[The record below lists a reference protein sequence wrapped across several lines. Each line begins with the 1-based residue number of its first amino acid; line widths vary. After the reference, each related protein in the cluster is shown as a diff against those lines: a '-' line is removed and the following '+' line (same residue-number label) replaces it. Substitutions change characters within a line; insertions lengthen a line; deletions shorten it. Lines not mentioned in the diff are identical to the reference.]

1 MRTPEGDALTE
12 LVLAVF
18 RLNGNFL
25 KAAER
30 IAVPVGLTAAR
41 WQVIGAV
48 IEGPGT
54 VADIARKMGLARQSV
69 QRLADVLVADG
80 TLEYRDNPAHKRA
93 KLIEITERGQS
104 AIARIAPRQHRWADE
119 TSEGL
124 SRERLLDALELM
136 RDVSERI
143 EAMDSDE
150 P

>member
-25 KAAER
+25 KAAES

-48 IEGPGT
+48 IEAPGT
-54 VADIARKMGLARQSV
+54 VADVARKMGLARQSV
-69 QRLADVLVADG
+69 QRVADVLVADG
-80 TLEYRDNPAHKRA
+80 MLEYCDNPAHKRA
-93 KLIEITERGQS
+93 KLIQITERGRS
-104 AIARIAPRQHRWADE
+104 AIARIAPRQHRWADV

-124 SRERLLDALELM
+124 SRDRLLDALELI
-136 RDVSERI
+136 RNVSQRI
-143 EAMDSDE
+143 EAMDTDE
-150 P
+150 A

>member
-18 RLNGNFL
+18 RLNGNLL
-25 KAAER
+25 KAAEG
-30 IAVPVGLTAAR
+30 IAVPVGLTVAR

-48 IEGPGT
+48 IEAPGT

-69 QRLADVLVADG
+69 QRLADVLVAEG
-80 TLEYRDNPAHKRA
+80 MLECRDNPAHKRA
-93 KLIEITERGQS
+93 KLIQITERGRS

-119 TSEGL
+119 ASKGL
-124 SRERLLDALELM
+124 SRERLLDALELI
-136 RDVSERI
+136 RDVSQRI
-143 EAMDSDE
+143 EALDSGE